1 VSVTAEWSGTTVIVI
16 PQPTVNGPLHVGHLS
31 GPFLAADIAARA
43 ARARGERIITLA
55 GVDVHPNFVTTKAH
69 KMGMDVHQM
78 VARYREQ
85 IAAAFE
91 LGRISYD
98 VFIDPE
104 QDSFCRAV
112 TGMLGELL
120 ERGAIRMRTMTLH
133 RCSDCGRTMQH
144 SYVVGKCPN
153 CGSGANGLSCE
164 PCGSFTSAATLIQ
177 PNCARCGG
185 EPEPMEVTVPVLR
198 LEDYRAQLIAEWT
211 QAELPPR
218 VRRVLSHYLTAPL
231 PDYPVA
237 YPMDWGI
244 EGTGELAGLRVDF
257 PAELG
262 LSYLYGPARLI
273 DPDADG
279 LEACVAAWRQLAGIW
294 HFNGID
300 NAFYFG
306 ILYPAIFAAAGLTE
320 PKMQGATV
328 NELYLLEGS
337 KFSSSRNHALWADE
351 FLAEHDPE
359 LVRLYLSWCRPD
371 RYESNFSRQSFEAFC
386 AWARPLLAGEHRGG
400 CWLPDELVADEL
412 ERAEFALRLN
422 GFDSSLAVRC
432 LFGALVAGRG
442 RNSAVL
448 AALTGRAAR
457 EGASDEH

>member
-1 VSVTAEWSGTTVIVI
+1 
-16 PQPTVNGPLHVGHLS
+16 
-31 GPFLAADIAARA
+31 
-43 ARARGERIITLA
+43 
-55 GVDVHPNFVTTKAH
+55 
-69 KMGMDVHQM
+69 
-78 VARYREQ
+78 
-85 IAAAFE
+85 
-91 LGRISYD
+91 
-98 VFIDPE
+98 
-104 QDSFCRAV
+104 
-112 TGMLGELL
+112 
-120 ERGAIRMRTMTLH
+120 
-133 RCSDCGRTMQH
+133 
-144 SYVVGKCPN
+144 VVGKCPN

-164 PCGSFTSAATLIQ
+164 PCGGFTSAATLIQ

-244 EGTGELAGLRVDF
+244 EGTGALAGLRIDF

-262 LSYLYGPARLI
+262 LSYLYGPARLVDPAANGI
-273 DPDADG
+273 D
-279 LEACVAAWRQLAGIW
+279 ACVAAWRQLAGLW

-306 ILYPAIFAAAGLTE
+306 ILYPAVFAAAGLTE
-320 PKMQGATV
+320 PKMTGATV

-371 RYESNFSRQSFEAFC
+371 RYESNFSRQSFDAFC
-386 AWARPLLAGEHRGG
+386 QWARPLLGGEATASEHRSERQRAQSGASAEPSNGGGQDQG
-400 CWLPDELVADEL
+400 CWIPEEMAADDL
-412 ERAEFALRLN
+412 ERAEHALRLN
-422 GFDSSLAVRC
+422 SFDSSLAVRC
-432 LFGALVAGRG
+432 LFGALSAGQG
-442 RNSAVL
+442 RQSAVL
-448 AALTGRAAR
+448 AALTGRPA
-457 EGASDEH
+457 G

>member
-1 VSVTAEWSGTTVIVI
+1 
-16 PQPTVNGPLHVGHLS
+16 
-31 GPFLAADIAARA
+31 
-43 ARARGERIITLA
+43 
-55 GVDVHPNFVTTKAH
+55 
-69 KMGMDVHQM
+69 
-78 VARYREQ
+78 
-85 IAAAFE
+85 
-91 LGRISYD
+91 
-98 VFIDPE
+98 
-104 QDSFCRAV
+104 
-112 TGMLGELL
+112 MLGELA
-120 ERGAIRMRTMTLH
+120 ERGAIRMRSMTLH

-185 EPEPMEVTVPVLR
+185 EPEPMAATVPVLR
-198 LEDYRAQLIAEWT
+198 LEDYRDQLIAEWT

-386 AWARPLLAGEHRGG
+386 AWARPLLAGEHKGG

-432 LFGALVAGRG
+432 LFGALVTGRG

-448 AALTGRAAR
+448 AALTGRPAR